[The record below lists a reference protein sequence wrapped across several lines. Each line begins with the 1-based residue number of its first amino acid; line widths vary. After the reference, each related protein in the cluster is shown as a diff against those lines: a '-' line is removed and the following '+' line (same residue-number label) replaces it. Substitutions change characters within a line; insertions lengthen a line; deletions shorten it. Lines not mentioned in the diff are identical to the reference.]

1 MQVMPS
7 LFSVRV
13 ACFADVLYFPPNKII
28 KKEKKKN
35 EEK

>member
-13 ACFADVLYFPPNKII
+13 ACFADVLYFPPNKI